1 MSQMTQVAVT
11 KLMLDHAFAEAK
23 ARVREVGGFNA
34 GPRVETYQHA
44 DTLPGD
50 HYAWCQSFLNA
61 MHRLATGGL
70 IVGGKIVGGEMLMGG
85 TASVGLACAEARKR
99 GLLVSKPQRGDI
111 FGMQLD
117 SNSWPDH
124 TGIILRVISV
134 GVAGFLCQT
143 IEGNTGSGSID
154 DGDGVYVR
162 TRLLSR
168 RTIFYRVPGKRT
180 VVRGTTHRTVLT
192 KRRGYFAW
200 LSWTLGEGAWKG
212 YGKRNPQV
220 RPDVPKRI
228 SAAWLKRRLTFL
240 SNRKGSK

>member
-1 MSQMTQVAVT
+1 MAQVAVT
-11 KLMLDHAFAEAK
+11 KLMLDHAFAEARAK
-23 ARVREVGGFNA
+23 VREVGGWNA
-34 GPRVETYQHA
+34 GPRVDMYEEA
-44 DTLPGD
+44 DTLPGKR
-50 HYAWCQSFLNA
+50 YAWCQSFLNA
-61 MHRLATGGL
+61 IHRLATGGV

-99 GLLVSKPQRGDI
+99 GLLVSRPQRGDI

-143 IEGNTGSGSID
+143 VEGNTGSGSVD
-154 DGDGVYVR
+154 EGDGVYVR

-180 VVRGTTHRTVLT
+180 VVRGKTHRTVLT
-192 KRRGYFAW
+192 KRTGFF
-200 LSWTLGEGAWKG
+200 SWASWRLGEGAWKG
-212 YGKRNPQV
+212 YGRANPSV
-220 RPDVPKRI
+220 RPNVPKRI
-228 SAAWLKRRLTFL
+228 SPAWLKRLTSML
-240 SNRKGSK
+240 RNRKKGSK